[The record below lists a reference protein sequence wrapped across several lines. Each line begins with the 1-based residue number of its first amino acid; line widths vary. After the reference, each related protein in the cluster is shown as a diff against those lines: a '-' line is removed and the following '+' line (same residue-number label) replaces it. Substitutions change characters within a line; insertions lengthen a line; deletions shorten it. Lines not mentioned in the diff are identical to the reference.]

1 MNALAKKSES
11 IEVWTNRIQ
20 PAYINDLPTFL
31 DEDGDVIEGI
41 YAGVPNDVYHALPAY
56 SSTLIKELVKTTPQ
70 HAFRKFFSNVERKRT
85 SAQRNTLDTGT
96 LGHELIL
103 EPEHFSSRYF
113 RVPLAKEHPNALTT
127 IKQLQDTL
135 KDAGL
140 KITGTKP
147 ELVERVKEQLPN
159 TPVLDVIIEEAYVSA
174 VGQTAYDKAKELVA
188 EKKASNIYEAFSD
201 GLLTEYTSK
210 LPMDGLVWD
219 DAHRVQETF
228 LTHERAKK
236 LINNGYAELTV
247 IARDPETGLMLKVKF
262 DYINKNAI
270 ASDVK
275 TTRSANPHKFRL
287 QCRDL
292 AYDVQEAFYKY
303 VANLQGIPVSIFA
316 FIAVEYLEADI
327 CEVYE
332 LSSNVQARAKVKML
346 KAVKCL
352 ENCLSKNSWHG
363 YSKNKEV
370 MVLDW

>member
-1 MNALAKKSES
+1 MNAFAVKSDIDE
-11 IEVWTNRIQ
+11 IWTSRIK
-20 PAYINDLPTFL
+20 PAYENGSPTFL
-31 DEDGDVIEGI
+31 DKDGDVVEGI
-41 YAGVPNDVYHALPAY
+41 YADVPNDVYHALPAY

-70 HAFRKFFSNVERKRT
+70 HAFRKFLSDVERKRT
-85 SAQRNTLDTGT
+85 IAQRNTLDTGT

-103 EPEHFSSRYF
+103 EPQHFTNRYF

-127 IKQLQDTL
+127 IKQLQDSL
-135 KDAGL
+135 KGAGL
-140 KITGTKP
+140 KTSGTKSELIQRVRENLP
-147 ELVERVKEQLPN
+147 ETQI
-159 TPVLDVIIEEAYVSA
+159 LDVIIEKAYVSA

-201 GLLTEYTSK
+201 GLLNDCTSL

-236 LINNGYAELTV
+236 LISNGYAELTI

-262 DYINKNAI
+262 DYINKDAI

-303 VANLQGIPVSIFA
+303 VANLQGVPVSIFA

-332 LSSNVQARAKVKML
+332 LSANVQARAKIKMA
-346 KAVKCL
+346 KALKCL
-352 ENCLSKNSWHG
+352 ESCLSKNSWHG